1 MATNNNLTDFLTAVA
16 DAIRT
21 KKEYDSTK
29 LINPQDFP
37 SEITSI
43 GADDDNITELYI
55 DQNYTD
61 PSYMAWNEKGT
72 TAIRWIINNIHRV
85 LAKKTADGEMTYI
98 RLWDNDS
105 IYYSADLEDFNPTK
119 EADLTG
125 AQGDVFV
132 KLPTFY
138 YKSEETATD
147 IWKIT
152 FAINKPDDTYKTWD
166 GNDLIGA
173 YKGYVENNKLYSRSG
188 VTPTVSTSYNSF
200 KTYASNR
207 GTGFSMVKW
216 RHHCMMAFLY
226 YSGFTHM
233 NSNLMIGYGPDNY
246 PATTGSTNA
255 RGKWCS
261 YGSYYGG
268 GNSSAVSLYGLEN
281 WCTNIREIM
290 DNVTLNPNSANYV
303 FRITEDD
310 GTTRDVQG
318 GSCSKYPSKMVIGEN
333 LDLVPLNSNGTYY
346 SGYCD
351 VAYTNTSIISVPL
364 AQGYYGSYANSGV
377 ASFETI
383 SSTSTTSSST
393 GTRLCFRGTLKEV
406 TNIAT
411 YEAITAID

>member
-37 SEITSI
+37 AEITSI

-61 PSYMAWNEKGT
+61 PSYMAWNEKGN
-72 TAIRWIINNIHRV
+72 TAISWIINNIHRV

-98 RLWDNDS
+98 RLWDYTSN
-105 IYYSADLEDFNPTK
+105 YYSTDLEDFSPTK
-119 EADLTG
+119 ETDLTG

-173 YKGYVENNKLYSRSG
+173 YKGYVENSKLYSRSG
-188 VTPTVSTSYNSF
+188 VTPNNDHYYNEY
-200 KTYASNR
+200 KTYVANR
-207 GTGFSMVKW
+207 GTGFSLVKW
-216 RHHCMMAFLY
+216 KHHCMIAFLY
-226 YSGFTHM
+226 YAWLGHM
-233 NSNLMIGYGPDNY
+233 NANMMIGYGQSSY
-246 PATTGSTNA
+246 PQTTGVSNAYGTNYT
-255 RGKWCS
+255 G
-261 YGSYYGG
+261 GLYYGG
-268 GNSSAVSLYGLEN
+268 DPTFTNLFGLEN
-281 WCTNIREIM
+281 WINNTYEFL
-290 DNVTLNPNSANYV
+290 DNVTFNPDSANYV
-303 FRITEDD
+303 IRITEDD
-310 GTTRDVQG
+310 GTTRDIQSSSISG
-318 GSCSKYPSKMVIGEN
+318 YPSKMLIGEN
-333 LDLVPLNSNGTYY
+333 LDLVGLNNSADLRL
-346 SGYCD
+346 GYCD
-351 VAYTNTSIISVPL
+351 SFYTNYTDTNMAVMQAFYSN
-364 AQGYYGSYANSGV
+364 YANGGV
-377 ASFETI
+377 ACFNCRSK
-383 SSTSTTSSST
+383 STAKAS
-393 GTRLCFRGTLKEV
+393 TRLCFRGTLKEV